1 MGVTRFRFGSGGV
14 LSKVA
19 ALGALIT
26 ALGVSASYAGTV
38 PATPDVATFES
49 PIDLEPAAPAT
60 LDIDAAAEDQVVAP
74 ASEPAASSTIVNG
87 QAGNGEV
94 LLLLGD
100 YSVPESEAWT
110 SSFEAGS
117 MSNVAPPPLGG
128 TLDPVLAPMP
138 DQVLVPLPPAAW
150 TGYAGLVVL
159 GLFGVMKRARRVLR

>member
-1 MGVTRFRFGSGGV
+1 V
-14 LSKVA
+14 LTPTYHVFDLYSVHQDA
-19 ALGALIT
+19 T
-26 ALGVSASYAGTV
+26 MVPVDVQSEQYA
-38 PATPDVATFES
+38 
-49 PIDLEPAAPAT
+49 
-60 LDIDAAAEDQVVAP
+60 
-74 ASEPAASSTIVNG
+74 
-87 QAGNGEV
+87 
-94 LLLLGD
+94 LGD

-150 TGYAGLVVL
+150 TGFAGLVGL